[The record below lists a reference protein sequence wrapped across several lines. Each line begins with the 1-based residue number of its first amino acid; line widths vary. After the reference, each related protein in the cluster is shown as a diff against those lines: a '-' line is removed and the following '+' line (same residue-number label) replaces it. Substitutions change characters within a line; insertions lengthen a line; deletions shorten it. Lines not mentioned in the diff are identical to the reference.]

1 MRNQSR
7 VVFLLA
13 FLIPASSCSRGPK
26 YQFPLVQKYTTQ
38 AGDVFYFRPRDGQ
51 FVLVERRR
59 ALAVAIA
66 PGPNIEVF
74 SYDDRITVSRPLA
87 ESEML
92 ENRTF
97 LENVGAQ
104 TQLAISADGRLL
116 AGGNMSGV
124 VSIWSLVDG
133 SIVLRLKNAS
143 AVRSLA
149 FSPDGNFLAIG
160 LAKPTGE
167 PSDTVWLYDV
177 RANSTYRSFG
187 SNSAVALG
195 WSPDGR
201 QYAAG
206 LDDGSVLLAEAAGY
220 SEPHRIA
227 LSSSPV
233 VALAFHPSGQFLA
246 SAHSDK
252 RILIHKLPAA
262 ELIFTFEPALPPNP
276 LFPRGFEEVAF
287 DGTGSHLAADYAD
300 GDMRI
305 WDASALAKPWVK

>member
-1 MRNQSR
+1 MRNR
-7 VVFLLA
+7 PKAVFLLA
-13 FLIPASSCSRGPK
+13 FVIPVSSCSRGTK

-51 FVLVERRR
+51 FVLVERSR

-66 PGPNIEVF
+66 PEPNIEAF
-74 SYDDRITVSRPLA
+74 SYDDRITVSRPL
-87 ESEML
+87 EQGEML
-92 ENRTF
+92 ENKTF

-104 TQLAISADGRLL
+104 TQLAMTADGRLL
-116 AGGNMSGV
+116 AGGDTSGV
-124 VSIWSLVDG
+124 VNIWSVADG
-133 SIVLRLKNAS
+133 STLLRLKNAS

-160 LAKPTGE
+160 LAKPVGE
-167 PSDTVWLYDV
+167 PSDTVWLYDIHG
-177 RANSTYRSFG
+177 NSTYRSFG
-187 SNSAVALG
+187 SSSAITIA
-195 WSPDGR
+195 WSSDSR

-206 LDDGSVLLAEAAGY
+206 LDDGSVLLAEATGY

-227 LSSSPV
+227 VSSSPV

-252 RILIHKLPAA
+252 RILIHKLPMA
-262 ELIFTFEPALPPNP
+262 ELIFTFEPALPANP
-276 LFPRGFEEVAF
+276 LFPRGFEAVAF
-287 DGTGSHLAADYAD
+287 DGTGSRFAADYAD

-305 WDASALAKPWVK
+305 WDASTLAQSLAK

>member
-1 MRNQSR
+1 MRNR
-7 VVFLLA
+7 AKAVFLLA
-13 FLIPASSCSRGPK
+13 FLLTASSCSRGPK
-26 YQFPLVQKYTTQ
+26 YEFPLVQKYTTQ

-66 PGPNIEVF
+66 PEPDIEAF
-74 SYDDRITVSRPLA
+74 SYEDRITVSRPLQQ
-87 ESEML
+87 SEML
-92 ENRTF
+92 ENKIF

-104 TQLAISADGRLL
+104 TQLAMSADGRLL
-116 AGGNMSGV
+116 AGGDTNGV
-124 VSIWSLVDG
+124 VNIWSVVDG
-133 SIVLRLKNAS
+133 SALLRLKNAS

-160 LAKPTGE
+160 LAKSVRE
-167 PSDTVWLYDV
+167 PSDTVWLYDI
-177 RANSTYRSFG
+177 RGNSTYRSFG
-187 SNSAVALG
+187 SSSVVALA

-206 LDDGSVLLAEAAGY
+206 LDDGSVLVAEAAGY

-227 LSSSPV
+227 ASSSPL

-246 SAHSDK
+246 AAHSDK
-252 RILIHKLPAA
+252 RILLHKLPTA

-276 LFPRGFEEVAF
+276 LFPRGFEAVAF
-287 DGTGSHLAADYAD
+287 DGTGNRFAADYAD

-305 WDASALAKPWVK
+305 WDASALAQSLAK